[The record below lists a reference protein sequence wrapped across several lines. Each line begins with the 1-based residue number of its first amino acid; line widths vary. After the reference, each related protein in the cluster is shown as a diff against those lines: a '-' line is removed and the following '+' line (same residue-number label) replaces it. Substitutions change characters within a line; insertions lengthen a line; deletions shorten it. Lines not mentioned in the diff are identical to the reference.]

1 MPKIFLSPSTQEYN
15 EYYDGSG
22 SEEYYMN
29 LIADY
34 MEPYLTASGIQYT
47 RNDPSG
53 DVNQSVAKSNQGTYD
68 LHLALHSNAAGP
80 ANAGRQQGADVY
92 YYATSA
98 KGKSAAEIFASNLR
112 DIYPY
117 PDRVKTVAN
126 TTLAELRRTKAPAI
140 LIELAYHDNPEDAE
154 WIKSNLR
161 NIAYNLALSTAEYL
175 GVPFTEPEQLR
186 EGVVSTGGGSLN
198 IPQHTIRKRSRDR
211 KSAERSVCHN
221 NRRRRQLVR
230 DTVQRNSRLCS
241 AQIRQRGMKQC
252 GVAVQVTPHYFPATK
267 QSYISEGFAKM

>member
-34 MEPYLTASGIQYT
+34 MEPYLTASGIKYT

-80 ANAGRQQGADVY
+80 ANAGRQQGTDVY

-198 IPQHTIRKRSRDR
+198 IRSTPSENAAVIGKVPNGAFVTITGEDGNWYAIQYSGI
-211 KSAERSVCHN
+211 
-221 NRRRRQLVR
+221 
-230 DTVQRNSRLCS
+230 TGFVQRRFVN
-241 AQIRQRGMKQC
+241 
-252 GVAVQVTPHYFPATK
+252 V
-267 QSYISEGFAKM
+267 E